1 MNNRPPNRTKRL
13 IVWHFASFIAHLYE
27 RSMRGKSQVSLLGAL
42 FLWSLRVLPL
52 SVWFFFLL
60 SFGYPPT
67 VRSVP
72 INLKLPVTH
81 VTFRCI
87 TASLATGCR
96 TWIRIKDSSRQM
108 SDVNKSFMS
117 LRTTQISRA
126 KSEKILCSATAAD
139 GPLNFQAVFEGHAVV
154 KRAL

>member
-27 RSMRGKSQVSLLGAL
+27 RSMRGKSQVSLLGAF

-52 SVWFFFLL
+52 SVWVFFIEFWC
-60 SFGYPPT
+60 PPS
-67 VRSVP
+67 VRCIP
-72 INLKLPVTH
+72 ISLKLPVTR

-87 TASLATGCR
+87 TTSLTTGCR
-96 TWIRIKDSSRQM
+96 TWIRIKDSSKQM

-117 LRTTQISRA
+117 LRTTQISGT
-126 KSEKILCSATAAD
+126 KSEKILCRATAAD
-139 GPLNFQAVFEGHAVV
+139 GLLNFQAVFEGHTVV